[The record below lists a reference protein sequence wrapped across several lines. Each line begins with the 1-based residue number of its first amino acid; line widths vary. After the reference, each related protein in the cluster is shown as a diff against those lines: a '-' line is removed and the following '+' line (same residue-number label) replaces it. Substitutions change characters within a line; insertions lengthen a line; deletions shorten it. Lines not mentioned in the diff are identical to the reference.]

1 MQSSAPNGHGS
12 PGLKIITE
20 DEMPL
25 LKYFRSLRAK
35 GRRGAARSVHNS
47 GRISKRVDAESP
59 REELLAA
66 QRFYADQETTRNL
79 GRRDRLKK
87 HITGI
92 FII

>member
-1 MQSSAPNGHGS
+1 MQ
-12 PGLKIITE
+12 IITE

-35 GRRGAARSVHNS
+35 NRRCAAMKTHENS
-47 GRISKRVDAESP
+47 ISTIRNGSDSP

-66 QRFYADQETTRNL
+66 QCFYADQETTRNL
-79 GRRDRLKK
+79 GRRGKLKK